1 MTDKELIRARLKNI
15 SQEDLNKLSDEQT
28 SFIIRPINE
37 SCFLKACPGSGKT
50 EVVGIKAAY
59 EIAAWKEKYAGI
71 AIVSF
76 TKNAAKEI
84 SERVSKYDG
93 INATKY
99 PHFIGT
105 IDSWLHGYILH
116 PFGHYVFKYQG
127 AKDINIKSWIAGD
140 KSYSLIDD
148 KLDSDFLKNE
158 KYKATY
164 WKEEKGEKGHDNPIY
179 ANDYYLT
186 HDNNV
191 EIYEGKRISKKLDST
206 KLDQL
211 VAKKKAFLKD
221 GFATYQD
228 AESICYQLLKD
239 NCHLLD
245 AFTERFKVIIVDECQ
260 DLSQSQIRLF
270 HLLKGKGVSLFFIG
284 DINQSIYE
292 FRKVDIDKLEGFI
305 RYHRISEIKLT
316 QNFRS
321 DQPIVN
327 ICQIL
332 ERKLNE
338 NKIFSEVKGNV
349 PSLENSVLVWE
360 YDNLQELPEKFI
372 FYVRSLSSDKIS
384 VEKSAI
390 LARSHKLLSQIRPNP
405 QGDLNKIEL
414 FANALNCWNVSN
426 RTGIDMQ
433 NAFEQLGKS
442 LCLLAYQGKGNHQ
455 NQYRPEG
462 VESIEW
468 RSFLFE
474 LINKASKELFPFGE
488 KTWSEWVAG
497 LRCFLEKQ
505 WSYFPSEKEQWED
518 VKAKVRAPSGKKRGT
533 KASQKR
539 ISETIY
545 PEQNTVFNQIKI
557 TTIHKEKGKTYDAIL
572 LVSAENNKSEGGCYE
587 QWIGLTEKIN
597 NEYIRLGYV
606 ASSRP
611 KYLLVWAIKRGSKNK
626 KSLIDLGFKADEN

>member
-1 MTDKELIRARLKNI
+1 MDDKELIRARLKNI

-28 SFIIRPINE
+28 SFIVRPLNE

-50 EVVGIKAAY
+50 EVVGLKAAY
-59 EIAAWKEKYAGI
+59 EIAAWKEKYAGM

-116 PFGHYVFKYQG
+116 PLGHYVFKYQG
-127 AKDINIKSWIAGD
+127 ANNGNSKGLIARD

-158 KYKATY
+158 KYKASY
-164 WKEEKGEKGHDNPIY
+164 WKEETGEKGHANPIY

-191 EIYEGKRISKKLDST
+191 EIYEGKRIPKLDST
-206 KLDQL
+206 KLTEL
-211 VAKKKAFLKD
+211 VAKKKAFLRD

-228 AESICYQLLKD
+228 AESVCYQVLRD
-239 NCHLLD
+239 NCQLLD
-245 AFTERFKVIIVDECQ
+245 AFTKRFKVIIVDECQ

-292 FRKVDIDKLEGFI
+292 FRKVDIDKLQEFI
-305 RYHRISEIKLT
+305 RYHQISEIKLT

-338 NKIFSEVKGNV
+338 NKIFPEVKGNV
-349 PSLENSVLVWE
+349 PSFENSVLVWE
-360 YDNLQELPEKFI
+360 YDNLQELPERFI
-372 FYVRSLSSDKIS
+372 SYVYSLNSDNVS
-384 VEKSAI
+384 VEKSVI

-474 LINKASKELFPFGE
+474 IINKASKELFPFGE
-488 KTWSEWVAG
+488 KTWSDWVAG

-505 WSYFPSEKEQWED
+505 WTSLPSEKEQWKN
-518 VKAKVRAPSGKKRGT
+518 VKAKVKAPSQKSDQKV
-533 KASQKR
+533 SQ
-539 ISETIY
+539 TIY
-545 PEQNTVFNQIKI
+545 PEQNTVSSQIKI
-557 TTIHKEKGKTYDAIL
+557 TTIHKEKGKTYDAVL

-587 QWIGLTEKIN
+587 QWIGLTENIN
-597 NEYIRLGYV
+597 KEYIRLGYV

-611 KYLLVWAIKRGSKNK
+611 RHLLVWAIKKGSKNK
-626 KSLIDLGFKADEN
+626 KSLIDMGFKAD